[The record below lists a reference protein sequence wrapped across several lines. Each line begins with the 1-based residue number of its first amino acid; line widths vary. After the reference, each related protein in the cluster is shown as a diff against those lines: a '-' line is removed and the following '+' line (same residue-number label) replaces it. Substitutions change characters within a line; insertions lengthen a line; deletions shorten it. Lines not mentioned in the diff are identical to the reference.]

1 MPELLST
8 GNVKPTTAAGGVRLD
23 VDLNDAALIALI
35 ESLAQGHVALRVS
48 NIGDVANAPGQV
60 TIAGSNPSTGK
71 YVLTCAAG
79 WQWHAAVGAGNNL
92 TSHRTITAEVDGSDA
107 RKLNVSVFNN
117 AGTLTSVS
125 FYIVGRVVP
134 S

>member
-8 GNVKPTTAAGGVRLD
+8 GNVKPSSSAGGIQLD
-23 VDLNDAALIALI
+23 VDLTDAAIAAFVQSFI
-35 ESLAQGHVALRVS
+35 QGHVAVRVS

-60 TIAGSNPSTGK
+60 TIAGSNPSAGK